1 MTTPRQN
8 PDTAVITG
16 SSGIDAVS
24 AALWSP
30 LNGPPVTIRPI
41 AGKDLDRMRSFV
53 QRLSAETGFQR
64 LMSPRKPTED
74 ELRRW
79 TFVDGVREVALV
91 ATVREDTGE
100 RLAGV
105 VRYVRED
112 ANANANAEAEFA
124 MVLADDWQRR
134 GLGKELLRR
143 LIACAR
149 QQGVMRLVGTTLSTN
164 LAMRSLAKRLGFRS
178 RRSPES
184 ATLALLELPLA
195 E

>member
-1 MTTPRQN
+1 MTNPRQN
-8 PDTAVITG
+8 FSIAVITG
-16 SSGIDAVS
+16 ASSGVGAVS
-24 AALWSP
+24 AELWSP

-41 AGKDLDRMRSFV
+41 VAEDLARMRSFV

-64 LMSPRKPTED
+64 LMSPRKPTEE

-112 ANANANAEAEFA
+112 ANANAEAEFA

-149 QQGVMRLVGTTLSTN
+149 QQGVMRLVGMTLSTN

>member
-1 MTTPRQN
+1 MTTTQQN
-8 PDTAVITG
+8 PGTAVITG
-16 SSGIDAVS
+16 ASSGNGAVS

-41 AGKDLDRMRSFV
+41 AAEDLARIRSFV

-64 LMSPRKPTED
+64 LMSPRKPTEE

-91 ATVREDTGE
+91 AAVREGTGE

-105 VRYVRED
+105 VRYVRDD
-112 ANANANAEAEFA
+112 AIAEAEFA
-124 MVLADDWQRR
+124 IVLADDWQKR

-149 QQGVMRLVGTTLSTN
+149 QQGVVRIVGMTLSTN

-178 RRSPES
+178 RRSPDS
-184 ATLALLELPLA
+184 ASLKLLELPLTQ
-195 E
+195 